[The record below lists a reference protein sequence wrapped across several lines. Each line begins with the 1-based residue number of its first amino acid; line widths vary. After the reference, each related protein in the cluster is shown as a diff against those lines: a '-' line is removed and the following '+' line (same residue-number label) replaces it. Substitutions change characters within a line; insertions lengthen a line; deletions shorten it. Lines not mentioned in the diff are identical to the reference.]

1 MWAVNLPV
9 VGLVTYLTGWN
20 VFAIYLVGQATDF
33 VKFVVAY
40 GLVRKEQWVKN
51 LAHSHEE
58 QIIEIDV

>member
-20 VFAIYLVGQATDF
+20 VFVIYLAGQATDF

>member
-1 MWAVNLPV
+1 LA
-9 VGLVTYLTGWN
+9 
-20 VFAIYLVGQATDF
+20 GQATDF

-58 QIIEIDV
+58 QIVEFDV